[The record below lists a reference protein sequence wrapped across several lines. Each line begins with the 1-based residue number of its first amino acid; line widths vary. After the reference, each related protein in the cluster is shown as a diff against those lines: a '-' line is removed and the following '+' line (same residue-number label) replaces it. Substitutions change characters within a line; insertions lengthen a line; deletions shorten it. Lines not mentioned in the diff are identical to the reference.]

1 MQTNPDASPID
12 QIMNLAREIIDECPS
27 CAGKASQIAVWASKI
42 RERHPSRQE
51 LEALVDATCKG
62 YVPDN
67 QREFLIEGL
76 RALVRFAE

>member
-1 MQTNPDASPID
+1 MQTNPNASPTD
-12 QIMNLAREIIDECPS
+12 QIIGLAREIIDECPS

-62 YVPDN
+62 WASLPERKRSYSC
-67 QREFLIEGL
+67 
-76 RALVRFAE
+76 